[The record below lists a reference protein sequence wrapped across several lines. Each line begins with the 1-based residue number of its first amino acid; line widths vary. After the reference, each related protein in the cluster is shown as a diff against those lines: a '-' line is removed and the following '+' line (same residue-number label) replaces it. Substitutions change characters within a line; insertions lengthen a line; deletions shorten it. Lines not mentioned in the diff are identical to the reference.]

1 MDIFLQ
7 RIYLK
12 LNFIFLMS
20 TTCVTLALMNCPIC
34 FEDTDDVY
42 TIACGSKVP
51 HQICTT
57 CKKSI
62 SACPF
67 CRIVEHSVDAQ
78 FRQYLRT
85 HFPVAENFHYKI
97 RALGSVFNSLT
108 RSGTFHVRVR
118 RVLEPTEESFHDE
131 LMPNKVDYCIVLLEA
146 QKNYGHWTVLV
157 RQGICYIA

>member
-1 MDIFLQ
+1 
-7 RIYLK
+7 
-12 LNFIFLMS
+12 
-20 TTCVTLALMNCPIC
+20 MNCPIC
-34 FEDTDDVY
+34 FEDTDVY

-67 CRIVEHSVDAQ
+67 CRIVENSVDAQ

-118 RVLEPTEESFHDE
+118 RVLEPTESFHE
-131 LMPNKVDYCIVLLEA
+131 IC
-146 QKNYGHWTVLV
+146 KNRIGNLTFKIQHVSIHMFPDDMFIIT
-157 RQGICYIA
+157 GFITE